1 MPYAWRCLATGL
13 LHVGP
18 GYPQPSQA
26 PATFCGFK
34 CQTQMGHTKPV
45 PQDRECTSSS
55 ALVMPINFFFH
66 PQRHQKPIFLVNLA
80 RLVHYN
86 AASPAYVT
94 AQTSK
99 WKAHLFANTH
109 RTAGSGVA
117 VVAFPMLSRQS
128 CLMAVSAHP
137 RRYTNTQKAASLC
150 RPTVCTWQTY
160 HTGQLRFKKKN
171 KKKRSIYSL
180 LLTMWPKAV
189 WLHAACLCLAYQQC
203 CKSL

>member
-1 MPYAWRCLATGL
+1 MPYAWRCLSTGL

-86 AASPAYVT
+86 A
-94 AQTSK
+94 SK
-99 WKAHLFANTH
+99 PSVRYCSDLKMKSSFVCQHTQDCWLRSSCGCISNVVETKLFD
-109 RTAGSGVA
+109 GCFCS
-117 VVAFPMLSRQS
+117 S
-128 CLMAVSAHP
+128 
-137 RRYTNTQKAASLC
+137 QKVHKHSE
-150 RPTVCTWQTY
+150 
-160 HTGQLRFKKKN
+160 
-171 KKKRSIYSL
+171 SS
-180 LLTMWPKAV
+180 
-189 WLHAACLCLAYQQC
+189 
-203 CKSL
+203 